1 MMKKRIIGL
10 LAIFCLLCSICV
22 PAFAQDGTFDYV
34 EDSRGGGIYLKDYRG
49 SGGEI
54 VIPSEYDGKKVTAVG
69 YLGGSKSI
77 TKVTVSEGITTL
89 SETFK
94 DMTALKEVVLPHSL
108 RKIGVFSFQNTGL
121 RTLNIPQGVEE
132 VVIDSVCNNA
142 KLESITIPASC
153 KYVNTAAIHGNPA
166 LRSFS
171 IDPANPNWTT
181 TANGV
186 LLMRKDSH
194 EVFSCAGGA
203 IPRVLVVPDEVT
215 GIWPES
221 LIGCPNLEFLILPKS
236 IDFIDGGVIRDCPK
250 FKAIYAKADSF
261 NIPPYAFSQIKGQ
274 VTVYCN
280 ASPYME
286 PSDNFTVKPYIEGM
300 EKEVLAVQNSAGNGN
315 GGQTSASS
323 KKPASKSKAEQTTVS
338 VSETTVTE
346 TATEPLAQIEAETV
360 SVSTAPIT
368 DAAAQS
374 VAETP
379 KHIGWIIGGTVGG
392 VLLAAGAVL
401 VILQKKGKLPSRK
414 TS

>member
-1 MMKKRIIGL
+1 MKRRILCL

-22 PAFAQDGTFDYV
+22 PAFAQDGAFDYA
-34 EDSRGGGIYLKDYRG
+34 EDSRGDGIYLKNYHG

-54 VIPSEYDGKKVTAVG
+54 VIPSEYAGKKVTAVG
-69 YLGGSKSI
+69 YLGGSKSV

-89 SETFK
+89 SEAFK

-108 RKIGVFSFQNTGL
+108 RTIGVFSFQNTGL
-121 RTLNIPQGVEE
+121 RTLHIPQGVEE

-194 EVFSCAGGA
+194 EVFACAGGA
-203 IPRVLVVPDEVT
+203 VPSVLNVPDEVT
-215 GIWPES
+215 YLKSNS
-221 LIGCPNLEFLILPKS
+221 LIGCPNLEVLILPKS
-236 IDFIDGGVIRDCPK
+236 IDSMDGDVILDCPK
-250 FKAIYAKADSF
+250 FKAIYAKANQFD
-261 NIPPYAFSQIKGQ
+261 IAPYAFSRIKGQ

-280 ASPYME
+280 ASPNME

-300 EKEVLAVQNSAGNGN
+300 EKEVLAVPNSAGNG
-315 GGQTSASS
+315 GQKGTSS
-323 KKPASKSKAEQTTVS
+323 KKPASKSKAEQTTAS
-338 VSETTVTE
+338 VPETTATE
-346 TATEPLAQIEAETV
+346 VATEPLTQAETA
-360 SVSTAPIT
+360 SATTEPTT
-368 DAAAQS
+368 DTVVQP
-374 VAETP
+374 VTQTP
-379 KHIGWIIGGTVGG
+379 KYLGWIIGGTVGG
-392 VLLAAGAVL
+392 VLLAAGIVL
-401 VILQKKGKLPSRK
+401 IILKKKGKLPVKKAS
-414 TS
+414 